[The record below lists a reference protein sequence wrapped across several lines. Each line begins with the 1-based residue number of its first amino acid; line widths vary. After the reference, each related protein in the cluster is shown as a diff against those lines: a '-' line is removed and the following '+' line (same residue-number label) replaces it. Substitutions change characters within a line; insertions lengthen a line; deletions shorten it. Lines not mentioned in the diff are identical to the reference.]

1 MPVTT
6 TCNFLNRLTDEFSE
20 IISNLLQTF
29 STSFTRIN
37 VAQML
42 VKI

>member
-1 MPVTT
+1 MPVSH
-6 TCNFLNRLTDEFSE
+6 NVQFLYRLTDEFSE
-20 IISNLLQTF
+20 IISNLLL
-29 STSFTRIN
+29 SSFTGIN